1 MQIFNRSVLGLA
13 VLVCA
18 LLTACGGAS
27 TGGGGNNGGGNALVL
42 NAAAVAGGV
51 SVNTPAV
58 TYTMSVTSGSAYT
71 VATVA
76 TSDSVKLELFN
87 GDPAAGGTGIGFSW
101 NTLPETTRNTV
112 SFRANFTGTVYI
124 VVQAASAN
132 PATFTIQAS
141 TGDLALNVSRTG
153 ATYNQLVY
161 YSFDAAAGAVYQAQ
175 VTPQTG
181 DVNIGGIYPG
191 LGATVGSSTF
201 TGTATDTV
209 TFQAAVAE
217 RYYIKVDWTAVDS
230 TFTVK
235 VTPAS
240 AAPDL
245 AVVVDSAVSDGTNVT
260 VNYTVSNR
268 GLNPAGPFAVT
279 LWSDSASAP
288 AVGSAGQATSAT
300 ITSLAS
306 GATATGTAIIANAG
320 IAGTAYAIVD
330 NANVVVEDNEN
341 NNVSAGQAWAKPLMV
356 PLSFNFE
363 NGVVPSGMLMS
374 GDAGWLIDATTG
386 SASTTSL
393 KSGTIGNL
401 RTSCVSFSAANATS
415 ISFDYSVSSALFDQL
430 QFYIDGVRN
439 LALSGTVPWP
449 AQGTAPIAVTTA
461 LHQYKWCYTK
471 NSSGSEG
478 ADAVW
483 IDNITLN

>member
-1 MQIFNRSVLGLA
+1 
-13 VLVCA
+13 
-18 LLTACGGAS
+18 
-27 TGGGGNNGGGNALVL
+27 
-42 NAAAVAGGV
+42 
-51 SVNTPAV
+51 
-58 TYTMSVTSGSAYT
+58 MSVTSDTAYT

-76 TSDSVKLELFN
+76 TSDSVRLELFN
-87 GDPAAGGTGIGFSW
+87 GDPAAGGTGMGFSG
-101 NTLPETTRNTV
+101 NALPETTRNSV

-132 PATFTIQAS
+132 PATFTIQAF

-153 ATYNQLVY
+153 ATYNKYVY

-217 RYYIKVDWTAVDS
+217 RYYIKVDPTAVDS

-235 VTPAS
+235 VTTAS

-245 AVVVDSAVSDGTNVT
+245 AVVVDSAISDGTNVT

-268 GLNPAGPFAVT
+268 GLNPAGAFAVT

-300 ITSLAS
+300 ITSLAA
-306 GATATGTAIIANAG
+306 GATATGTASIANAG
-320 IAGTAYAIVD
+320 IGGTAYAIVD
-330 NANVVVEDNEN
+330 NANVVAEDNEN
-341 NNVSAGQAWAKPLMV
+341 NNVSTGQAWAKPLMA

-363 NGVVPSGMLMS
+363 NGVVPSGVLMS

-386 SASTTSL
+386 SSSTTSL
-393 KSGTIGNL
+393 RSGMIGNS
-401 RTSCVSFSAANATS
+401 RTSCVSFSATNATS
-415 ISFDYSVSSALFDQL
+415 IAFDHSGSSGLFDQL
-430 QFYIDGVRN
+430 EFYIDGVRH
-439 LALSGTVPWP
+439 LGVSGTIPWP
-449 AQGTAPIAVTTA
+449 VQGGGPTTVTTA
-461 LHQYKWCYTK
+461 LHQYKWCYIK
-471 NSSGSEG
+471 NYTMSEG

-483 IDNITLN
+483 IDNIILN